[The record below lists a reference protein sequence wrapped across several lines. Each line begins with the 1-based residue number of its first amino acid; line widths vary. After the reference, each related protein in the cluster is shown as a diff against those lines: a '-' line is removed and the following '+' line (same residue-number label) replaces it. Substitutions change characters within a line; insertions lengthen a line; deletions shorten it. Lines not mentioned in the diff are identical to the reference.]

1 MDLRWLYIDFNSYF
15 ASVEQQMH
23 PRLRGKPVAVIPVE
37 SEYTCAIAASYE
49 AKAFGIKTGTMVSE
63 ARKLCPDLIC
73 VVARHDYYVQYHHRL
88 LAEIDRH
95 IPVEKVCSI
104 DECASKLLGDEQN
117 EPNAIALAEQIKAGI
132 ASNVGEY
139 LRCSIGISTNRYL
152 AKIASNV
159 QKPNGLV
166 VLRHEEIC
174 QRLADKPLEWLT
186 GIGYNMGMRLR
197 LHGIGSIPELYNLDP
212 RQARR
217 LWHSVGGERFL
228 HMLHGED
235 LPDIETKRS
244 TVGHSHVLAGQW
256 RPVHL
261 AKSVARRLTCKAAS
275 RLRRIGYYATRMHL
289 SVRFEDI
296 YHGNQRERGAGIA
309 YESKFFRSNDN
320 FTLLEQLYG
329 MWDYLIAQHPHI
341 RRIKKISVT
350 FYGLIS
356 TDTVQPDMFDLLDV
370 ERSQKRERQDVLS
383 AAMDKINHRFGRDS
397 IVIGEIPQKLQQF
410 SGTKIAFDRIPD
422 EEEFLE

>member
-23 PRLRGKPVAVIPVE
+23 PQLRGKPVAVIPVE
-37 SEYTCAIAASYE
+37 SDHTCAIAASYE
-49 AKAFGIKTGTMVSE
+49 AKAFGIKTGTNVGE
-63 ARKLCPDLIC
+63 ARKLCPELIC
-73 VVARHDYYVQYHHRL
+73 VMARHDHYVRYHHLL

-95 IPVEKVCSI
+95 IPIEKVCSI
-104 DECASKLLGDEQN
+104 DECATKLMGSQQIE
-117 EPNAIALAEQIKAGI
+117 ENAIALAEQIKAGI
-132 ASNVGEY
+132 LANVGEY

-174 QRLADKPLEWLT
+174 ERLANKPLEWLT
-186 GIGYNMGMRLR
+186 GIGHSMGMRLR
-197 LHGIGSIPELYNLDP
+197 MNGVGTIAQLYNLDP
-212 RQARR
+212 RHARR
-217 LWHSVGGERFL
+217 LWNNVGGERFL

-244 TVGHSHVLAGQW
+244 TVGHSHVLGGEW

-275 RLRRIGYYATRMHL
+275 RLRRIGYYATKMHF
-289 SVRFEDI
+289 SVRLEDT
-296 YHGNQRERGAGIA
+296 YRGNNRERGARIS
-309 YESKFFRSNDN
+309 YESKFFRSNDS
-320 FTLLEQLYG
+320 FTLLENLYN
-329 MWDYLIAQHPHI
+329 MWETMLAQHPQI
-341 RRIKKISVT
+341 RRIKKISIT
-350 FYGLIS
+350 LHGLTKAENAQI
-356 TDTVQPDMFDLLDV
+356 DMMELLDEKGTV
-370 ERSQKRERQDVLS
+370 RRHRQEVLS
-383 AAMDKINHRFGRDS
+383 SAMDKINHRYGRDA

-422 EEEFLE
+422 IEEFVE